1 MNEGDGG
8 VIEGGFLLL
17 RQEAPQSIGHG
28 VSEKKDSQKRQ
39 DQVAQENVATTY
51 GRYFVDTFRSNKTNK
66 SVNSRHQDDQQ
77 RNNSSDEADKNG
89 ASLLEHTNKPC
100 SNINCNLHGDYLH
113 VIELLSKYHSDVKER
128 RRERCCTSALF
139 HAVEEHERLHGCL
152 KRT

>member
-1 MNEGDGG
+1 MDEGDGG

-28 VSEKKDSQKRQ
+28 VGEKKDSQKRQ

-51 GRYFVDTFRSNKTNK
+51 GRYFVDTFRTNKPNK

-113 VIELLSKYHSDVKER
+113 VIELLSKYHSDVIGGEEKNVAR
-128 RRERCCTSALF
+128 SALF
-139 HAVEEHERLHGCL
+139 HAVGEHARLYGCL
-152 KRT
+152 KRA